1 MKPLVS
7 VEIDIGDFGTINTVT
22 ASDYAENS
30 AFKGGEYAGSAISYK
45 KNDLDPFILDHS
57 ELDTNRE
64 YTDIYN
70 GLVSNCVTLDRYME
84 DFYNKG
90 VSGYLVNNYD
100 STLYYD
106 YGYKITI
113 KGENIKSFTVEFD
126 KSVGYYPT
134 YMQLGSQDVY
144 MNDDYTFTHLVDSS
158 SSGGQEYKLVVV
170 LMSKPNVPVVIKSI
184 TIDDVQT
191 FSSQNSLISFKR
203 GSQSVQDFTLPSYG
217 IIGGYG
223 SVSFIDTPS
232 KTIYNLI
239 NKGYVNKE
247 LDVRL
252 FVDGNVV
259 GTYKTNNDWDYN
271 TYTNVVSVSFD
282 SVLIKLQNQSF
293 QLSLFNDTITG
304 LDLWNEFV
312 KVLPN
317 DLFVFQN
324 YDMDWLSS
332 ISFPLAY
339 LNNASIW
346 EQLNKFCNV
355 CQLRMYELPDGKVN
369 VVKE

>member
-7 VEIDIGDFGTINTVT
+7 VEIDIGDFGTIDTVT

-30 AFKGGEYAGSAISYK
+30 AFKGGNYDGSAISYK
-45 KNDLDPFILDHS
+45 KSDLDPFILDHS
-57 ELDTNRE
+57 ELDNGRE

-113 KGENIKSFTVEFD
+113 KGKNIKSFTVEFD

-134 YMQLGSQDVY
+134 YMMLGSQSVY

-158 SSGGQEYKLVVV
+158 SSGGQEYKLVII

-217 IIGGYG
+217 VVSNYG
-223 SVSFIDTPS
+223 SISFIDTPS
-232 KTIYNLI
+232 KQIYNLI
-239 NKGYVNKE
+239 NNGYMDTE

-252 FVDGNVV
+252 FIDGNVV
-259 GTYKTNNDWDYN
+259 GTYKTNNDWNYN
-271 TYTNVVSVSFD
+271 TYSNVVTVTFD
-282 SVLIKLQNQSF
+282 GYIEKLQNSYLHCIAKSRNAFELLQEIISKIPNSF
-293 QLSLFNDTITG
+293 EFDYSDCEDYLKTISMPFSYLSNDTC
-304 LDLWNEFV
+304 W
-312 KVLPN
+312 
-317 DLFVFQN
+317 Q
-324 YDMDWLSS
+324 
-332 ISFPLAY
+332 
-339 LNNASIW
+339 
-346 EQLNKFCNV
+346 QLNKIANIA
-355 CQLRMYELPDGKVN
+355 QLYVYNDNNGVIKIT
-369 VVKE
+369 KHK